1 MHHSIWSGTLHR
13 SARLALLLGALP
25 LSLIAQV
32 RRPDPVPAGPRASG
46 KLPKKRA
53 ELLLGAGTV
62 GLNEANATKKSM
74 PVASVGFRH
83 QFRPEWL
90 YLGAMVDVGRT
101 TVNGEFFPY
110 EKRAI
115 GDTLQFVAVNGNATM
130 VAGRFTADILWPLD
144 EAERFRAGAGAN
156 VGVYG
161 VLPSGAGSTI
171 VAPTFGA
178 AFVGEGDITS
188 RIGFMASLGFA
199 QLLNFDREKL
209 RPSDPALADPV
220 FTTPLSAPLP
230 AVKSFGGARI
240 VIGLTYRLGV
250 KKTPRSTR

>member
-1 MHHSIWSGTLHR
+1 LHR
-13 SARLALLLGALP
+13 SARMALLVGAIP

-32 RRPDPVPAGPRASG
+32 RRPDPVPAGPRANASM
-46 KLPKKRA
+46 PKKRA
-53 ELLLGAGTV
+53 ELLIGAGTV
-62 GLNEANATKKSM
+62 GLSEANGTKKSM

-83 QFRPEWL
+83 QFKPEWL

-101 TVNGEFFPY
+101 SINGEFFPY
-110 EKRAI
+110 ERRQI
-115 GDTLQFVAVNGNATM
+115 GDTVQFVAVSGNSTM
-130 VAGRFTADILWPLD
+130 IAGRFTADVLWPLD
-144 EAERFRAGAGAN
+144 ENERFRAGVGAN

-161 VLPSGAGSTI
+161 MLPSGAGSTI

-178 AFVGEGDITS
+178 AFVGEGDITA
-188 RIGFMASLGFA
+188 RIGFMASLGFS
-199 QLLNFDREKL
+199 QMTGFDRDKL

-220 FTTPLSAPLP
+220 FTTPFVAPPP
-230 AVKSFGGARI
+230 AEKSFGGPRI

>member
-1 MHHSIWSGTLHR
+1 LHR
-13 SARLALLLGALP
+13 SARLALFFGAIP

-32 RRPDPVPAGPRASG
+32 RRPDPVPAGPRASAT
-46 KLPKKRA
+46 LPKKRA
-53 ELLLGAGTV
+53 ELLIGGGTV
-62 GLNEANATKKSM
+62 ALSEANGTKKSM

-83 QFRPEWL
+83 QFKPEWL
-90 YLGAMVDVGRT
+90 SLGGMVDVGRT

-110 EKRAI
+110 ERRPI
-115 GDTLQFVAVNGNATM
+115 GDTLQFVAVSGNAMM
-130 VAGRFTADILWPLD
+130 VAGRFTADVMWPLD
-144 EAERFRAGAGAN
+144 ENERYRAGAGAN

-161 VLPSGAGSTI
+161 MLPSGAGSTI
-171 VAPTFGA
+171 IAPTFGA
-178 AFVGEGDITS
+178 AFVGEGDITQ

-199 QLLNFDREKL
+199 QFLNFDRDKL

-220 FTTPLSAPLP
+220 FTTPFVAPP
-230 AVKSFGGARI
+230 AAEKSFGGARI